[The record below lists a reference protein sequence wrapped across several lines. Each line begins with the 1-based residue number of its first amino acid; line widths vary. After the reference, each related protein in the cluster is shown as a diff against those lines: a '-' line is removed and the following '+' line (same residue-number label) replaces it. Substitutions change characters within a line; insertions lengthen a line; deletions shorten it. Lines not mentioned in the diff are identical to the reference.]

1 MTDAAPVS
9 FAAEH
14 LAFAFSRDEPFLIDV
29 SLAAR
34 FGECWG
40 IVGPNGAGKST
51 LIRLLAGIASPLRGR
66 VTIRNESIASLST
79 TDRAKQI
86 AYLPQRLAAPA
97 DLTAGEVVLMG
108 RYPHRSMGLFESAHD
123 LERVRDAMA
132 LTETD
137 VYINRPMGSLSGGE
151 AQRVHL
157 AAALA
162 QEPSVLLLDEPTTA
176 LDWKHQLAIFSVL
189 RRLAD
194 RGNMVV
200 VVVTHDL
207 NLAARFC
214 DAALLLNHGR
224 VVGRG
229 PVRDIL
235 TPNALAPVFDVQI
248 ETLWAANGTTPV
260 LAPLPREVD
269 S

>member
-1 MTDAAPVS
+1 LTDPAPIS

-14 LAFAFSRDEPFLIDV
+14 VSFAFVRGADFLTDV

-51 LIRLLAGIASPLRGR
+51 LIRLLAGIARPSRGR
-66 VTIRNESIASLST
+66 ILLRNRSLASFSAT
-79 TDRAKQI
+79 QRAQQI
-86 AYLPQRLAAPA
+86 AYLPQRLAVPN

-123 LERVRDAMA
+123 MGRVRDAMS

-137 VYINRPMGSLSGGE
+137 VYLNRPMGSLSGGE

-194 RGNMVV
+194 RGDMIV

-214 DAALLLNHGR
+214 DAALLMNNGR

-235 TPNALAPVFDVQI
+235 TPGALAPVFGVRV

-260 LAPLPREVD
+260 LTPTLPEVN